1 MSYNN
6 YNIIKNMFDIQVIG
20 IKYTSRNQYGDF
32 LWMSQ
37 QHKYSNS
44 LFIFNDNEEHHNT
57 SFSGGGNA
65 VMRMFNRHSTMDIPL
80 SAGIPTGTLD
90 SGGYD
95 KFTPEVK
102 KTIDDAFDE
111 IIELIITHNYS
122 TIYFSSEFDG
132 RLGTSIFA
140 VNLKVID
147 YITSKIYNLSSNP
160 IQIVKLLSNDVYD
173 EEFNFTD
180 DVDTDDNTDDE
191 DDVDKSSTPE

>member
-1 MSYNN
+1 
-6 YNIIKNMFDIQVIG
+6 MFDIQLIG
-20 IKYTSRNQYGDF
+20 IKFSSRNKYGDF

-37 QHKYSNS
+37 QNKYSNS

-65 VMRMFNRHSTMDIPL
+65 IMRMFNKYSTLNIPL
-80 SAGIPTGTLD
+80 SAGIPTGTLH
-90 SGGYD
+90 SGGYG

-102 KTIDDAFDE
+102 KTIDDAFEE
-111 IIELIITHNYS
+111 IVELIKIYNYH
-122 TIYFSSEFDG
+122 TIYFSSELDG
-132 RLGTSIFA
+132 KLGTSIFN

-147 YITSKIYNLSSNP
+147 YITLKIYKLSSNP

-180 DVDTDDNTDDE
+180 DDVIED
-191 DDVDKSSTPE
+191 DDVDKMSVPE